1 MGERCNCCG
10 YENDTN
16 ARYCKRCNLPLFIKE
31 DSSNGSK
38 GTILSKIR
46 KLLKK
51 DRGGCPKCGNK
62 LEILLPKME
71 FEDPSVYKCNNCRC
85 TFTTGGTSKVKAN
98 GKMLPSWSKQE
109 NIISLQRGEIKF
121 VGKVHG
127 SVGWEYELIYP
138 QWAFSANRNITY
150 HHPEMMKA
158 GMCGG
163 DEATVEYTLKPL
175 KTGLFCITEEIHFRG
190 NLEECHIH
198 YFLVE

>member
-1 MGERCNCCG
+1 MRERCNCCG

-38 GTILSKIR
+38 RTILSKIR
-46 KLLKK
+46 NLFKK
-51 DRGGCPKCGNK
+51 NRGGCPKCGNK

-85 TFTTGGTSKVKAN
+85 TFTTGGTSIVKED

-109 NIISLQRGEIKF
+109 NIISLQKGEIKF
-121 VGKVHG
+121 VGRIHG
-127 SVGWEYELIYP
+127 SVGWEYKLIYLP
-138 QWAFSANRNITY
+138 WAFSANQNITY

-163 DEATVEYTLKPL
+163 DDATVEYTLKPNQP
-175 KTGLFCITEEIHFRG
+175 GLFEIREHILFRGKLEESYIHF
-190 NLEECHIH
+190 
-198 YFLVE
+198 YLVE